1 MYRPSGSICY
11 RLNEKPLIKGEIRPR
26 VFRSEAPEI
35 RVEADDATELN
46 RREKGKFYVGE
57 HSIFIHATVHGI
69 CRF

>member
-1 MYRPSGSICY
+1 MPTELCCHIDAFRIKDISRIIC
-11 RLNEKPLIKGEIRPR
+11 
-26 VFRSEAPEI
+26 VEI
-35 RVEADDATELN
+35 RVEADEATELN